1 MPSKRFGSTILIIWL
16 PVRIPIRDN
25 VKNTS
30 LENPFILIFKI
41 FLNFFHW
48 WTISEA
54 LARICADS
62 QSVVDLYVNYD
73 CDINGANIFERLVGN
88 LARLVQTKTRK
99 PEEME
104 EESIIRMK
112 ALECLVSMLK
122 CMVEWSRELYTNPH
136 LSDQF
141 SIMGKEYRNG
151 LAQKKES
158 YFVKKTFNYSEKK
171 AS

>member
-1 MPSKRFGSTILIIWL
+1 
-16 PVRIPIRDN
+16 
-25 VKNTS
+25 
-30 LENPFILIFKI
+30 
-41 FLNFFHW
+41 
-48 WTISEA
+48 
-54 LARICADS
+54 
-62 QSVVDLYVNYD
+62 
-73 CDINGANIFERLVGN
+73 
-88 LARLVQTKTRK
+88 
-99 PEEME
+99 ME

-158 YFVKKTFNYSEKK
+158 YFVKKTFNYWEKK
-171 AS
+171 LAKVLPAALGLR